1 MIRETPAGLAR
12 RALKVLAR
20 VLLLLAGL
28 EALVPATVEAFE
40 TVRRGLFW
48 VQPPKEGFPWEEQP
62 EMELES
68 GGGHASEHIKLYPDA
83 SAKAS
88 LGSPTATRS
97 SAPSRVPMPG
107 RLTRISASG

>member
-48 VQPPKEGFPWEEQP
+48 VH
-62 EMELES
+62 LRRR
-68 GGGHASEHIKLYPDA
+68 ASPA
-83 SAKAS
+83 
-88 LGSPTATRS
+88 RS
-97 SAPSRVPMPG
+97 SPRWSSSPAVG
-107 RLTRISASG
+107 TQAST